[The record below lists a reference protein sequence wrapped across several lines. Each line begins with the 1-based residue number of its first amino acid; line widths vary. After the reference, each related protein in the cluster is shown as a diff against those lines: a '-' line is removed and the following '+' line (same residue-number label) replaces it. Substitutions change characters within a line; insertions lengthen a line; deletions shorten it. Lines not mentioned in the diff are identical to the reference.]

1 MIFINSKCRVNK
13 VRTNIVVDKKKYP
26 TRSHQPLHGVE
37 VRNRLYLLLQEIDQE
52 RVQEP
57 PGIKSHPAVPWFFAS
72 SPLVRRGTVYNTLR
86 FRHQSIGLDQKKKLH
101 RSLAGHCD
109 HLAIPYF
116 SAEHGS
122 CLSRQSDPP
131 TFCQKNPKFLDTSN
145 LQLQY
150 YYPLGES
157 LSTVVKRSSLFNNTE
172 KRFVTTKLLKSW
184 CTIFVARKRSQD
196 AAISHT
202 SFQSSWTSIYVNFLT
217 NSPKTLPPLWENLLP
232 ADFSC

>member
-1 MIFINSKCRVNK
+1 MV
-13 VRTNIVVDKKKYP
+13 
-26 TRSHQPLHGVE
+26 
-37 VRNRLYLLLQEIDQE
+37 
-52 RVQEP
+52 
-57 PGIKSHPAVPWFFAS
+57 
-72 SPLVRRGTVYNTLR
+72 LR
-86 FRHQSIGLDQKKKLH
+86 FVPLSPPRDSVQYTSLPSPIYRSWQKKKLH

-145 LQLQY
+145 LQLLY

-172 KRFVTTKLLKSW
+172 KKYVTTKLLKSW

-202 SFQSSWTSIYVNFLT
+202 SFQSSWTSINVNFLT

-232 ADFSC
+232 ADFSCWQKVSFFFLIVFYLHKDRGAKYQVEIRVCSLIIFCANPINDRLLCMRFIICIPS